1 MYIEV
6 RLREGQ
12 VVKDLGIRNDKIIPF
27 VNEFLVKLSAK
38 ILKDE
43 EIQRDINMLTTSMG
57 ISFNDT
63 VESYINVKIFY
74 ILLIHCAKCNYLF
87 FIEWC
92 VDGWR

>member
-1 MYIEV
+1 M
-6 RLREGQ
+6 
-12 VVKDLGIRNDKIIPF
+12 GIRNDKIIPF

-43 EIQRDINMLTTSMG
+43 EIQRDINMLTTSME
-57 ISFNDT
+57 ISFGDT
-63 VESYINVKIFY
+63 VESYISAKIFC
-74 ILLIHCAKCNYLF
+74 ILLTHYIKCNYLF